1 MARVDATA
9 AERVKRDRQRKLD
22 SGYRRISSLWL
33 NPEAANALEQMEKQ
47 GKSATQIINELL
59 AAVDQNARQAPSF

>member
-1 MARVDATA
+1 MARTDATA

-22 SGYRRISSLWL
+22 LGYRRISSLWL
-33 NPEAANALEQMEKQ
+33 KPEAANALEEMERQ

-59 AAVDQNARQAPSF
+59 SAVDTPAQKT